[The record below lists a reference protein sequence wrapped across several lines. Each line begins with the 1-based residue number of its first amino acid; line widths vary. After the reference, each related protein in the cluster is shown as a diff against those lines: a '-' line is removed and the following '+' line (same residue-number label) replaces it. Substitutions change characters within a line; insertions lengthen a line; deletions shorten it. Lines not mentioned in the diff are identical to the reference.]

1 VASGAADDG
10 TPLYVAL
17 DWIPAHCVIPDGWHQ
32 GDPFVMYDWQLECT
46 AAHYTVKRAAR
57 RGQLAPAFRYRR
69 SQVVA
74 PQKTGK
80 GPWSATIIC
89 VEASGPAVFAG
100 WAEGGELYQCS
111 AYGCDCG
118 WIYEYE
124 PGEPMGT
131 PWPTPLIQL
140 TATSEDQ
147 TDNVYR
153 PLQMMIK
160 NGPLSALMRVGEEFT
175 RVGGNGRIDVVTAN
189 ALSRLGNPVT
199 FVLQD
204 ESGTYTKANGLR
216 RVAETQRRGLAGMGG
231 RSIETTNAWDPS
243 EDSVAQSTSTS
254 SRPDI
259 YRFHRLPPKH
269 LSYRDKRERQR
280 IHRHV
285 YAGSSHVDLDA
296 IEAEAAELLERDPS
310 QAERFFGNRIVAG
323 LGAWMDPA
331 HWEARE
337 SPRDVPDGTP
347 VVLGFDG
354 SDVNDWTAIRAET
367 ADGYQFTPVYGPDG
381 LPCIWDPAEF
391 SGQVPR
397 LEVDAAVREMFD
409 RYAVARMY
417 ADPPDWETEIDGW
430 AEQLGDK
437 KVIRWYTS
445 RITRVHPACERLL
458 TDVTKAETTFAH
470 DGCRLTALHVG
481 NARKSAR
488 PAKRYVLAKPSDAQK
503 IDLAMC
509 SVLAHQAAGDATAA
523 KEFRPKKSTM
533 ILTASGR

>member
-1 VASGAADDG
+1 
-10 TPLYVAL
+10 
-17 DWIPAHCVIPDGWHQ
+17 
-32 GDPFVMYDWQLECT
+32 
-46 AAHYTVKRAAR
+46 
-57 RGQLAPAFRYRR
+57 
-69 SQVVA
+69 
-74 PQKTGK
+74 
-80 GPWSATIIC
+80 
-89 VEASGPAVFAG
+89 
-100 WAEGGELYQCS
+100 
-111 AYGCDCG
+111 
-118 WIYEYE
+118 
-124 PGEPMGT
+124 
-131 PWPTPLIQL
+131 
-140 TATSEDQ
+140 
-147 TDNVYR
+147 
-153 PLQMMIK
+153 
-160 NGPLSALMRVGEEFT
+160 
-175 RVGGNGRIDVVTAN
+175 
-189 ALSRLGNPVT
+189 
-199 FVLQD
+199 
-204 ESGTYTKANGLR
+204 
-216 RVAETQRRGLAGMGG
+216 
-231 RSIETTNAWDPS
+231 
-243 EDSVAQSTSTS
+243 
-254 SRPDI
+254 
-259 YRFHRLPPKH
+259 
-269 LSYRDKRERQR
+269 
-280 IHRHV
+280 
-285 YAGSSHVDLDA
+285 
-296 IEAEAAELLERDPS
+296 
-310 QAERFFGNRIVAG
+310 
-323 LGAWMDPA
+323 MDPA